1 MEVQNR
7 LPELLNCREEKPAP
21 FELELTK
28 GSLDMCALNQCV
40 LDSIF
45 CATIKV
51 PGHVKYRAVCIQ
63 I

>member
-7 LPELLNCREEKPAP
+7 LPELLNCREEKPAL

-28 GSLDMCALNQCV
+28 GSLDMCVLNQCV

-45 CATIKV
+45 CVTIKAARL
-51 PGHVKYRAVCIQ
+51 YEI
-63 I
+63 